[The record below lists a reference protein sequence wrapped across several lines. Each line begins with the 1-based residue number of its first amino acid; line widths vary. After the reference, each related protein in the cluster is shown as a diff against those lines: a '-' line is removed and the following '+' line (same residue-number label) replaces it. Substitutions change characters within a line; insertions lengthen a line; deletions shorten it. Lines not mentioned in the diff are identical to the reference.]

1 VVRRTEVAYRD
12 GGVELGAAA
21 GSFQPGPRRLV
32 FSVQGKS
39 AQIADDGRAQRVEL
53 R

>member
-1 VVRRTEVAYRD
+1 VAYRD
-12 GGVELGAAA
+12 GGVDLGAAA

-39 AQIADDGRAQRVEL
+39 AQIEDDGRARRIEL